1 MGILSD
7 PSLNASDKKSKYI
20 TLISK
25 YSNSFCFLLYLAG
38 IVWFSALSLSDLQ
51 SKTYFSENALLP
63 GEIVLVE
70 HTQFCSAK
78 V

>member
-7 PSLNASDKKSKYI
+7 PSLSSSEKKSKYM

-25 YSNSFCFLLYLAG
+25 YSNTFCFVLYLAG
-38 IVWFSALSLSDLQ
+38 LTWFSALSLSELQ

-63 GEIVLVE
+63 GKNSLIYATV
-70 HTQFCSAK
+70 
-78 V
+78 

>member
-1 MGILSD
+1 M
-7 PSLNASDKKSKYI
+7 

-38 IVWFSALSLSDLQ
+38 IVWFSALSFSELQ

-63 GEIVLVE
+63 GK
-70 HTQFCSAK
+70 F
-78 V
+78 

>member
-7 PSLNASDKKSKYI
+7 PSLNSSEKKSKYI

-38 IVWFSALSLSDLQ
+38 IVWFSALSLNELQ

-63 GEIVLVE
+63 GKRKRLLLLK
-70 HTQFCSAK
+70 F
-78 V
+78 

>member
-7 PSLNASDKKSKYI
+7 PSLSSSEKKSKYM

-38 IVWFSALSLSDLQ
+38 LIWFSALSLSELQ

-63 GEIVLVE
+63 GE
-70 HTQFCSAK
+70 K
-78 V
+78 N